1 MDDVT
6 EYLLVGNPNTGKTS
20 LFNKLT
26 KGNEHVGNW
35 HGVTVEEKVGQYVY
49 FDKQMRLVDLPGLY
63 SLSTLSYEEGVAR
76 DYFYK
81 FSEKRILLIC
91 DANNLARNLYLA
103 LNLIEYGCR
112 LVIAVNNMD
121 KVPKNKINYKKISE
135 KFGVDF
141 VSIDANKGYGLNE
154 LNEKLIS
161 AEKCKPLKYVQNFN
175 LSKIKQEIAPFFDKK
190 KLDYFATKCLERDEY
205 VIEKLPKEVWEKVEE
220 LLPKDSMEMV
230 ARTRYEFIS
239 SAMES
244 CVETTNVVYGRS
256 KLDKIMMN
264 KFLSLPIF
272 LLLLMGVFYLTFF
285 SIGKF
290 LSDSLVQLVNLAG
303 QPLLSWLS
311 GIFGESSWIVSLLDT
326 AIIDGIGTIFSF
338 LPQVALLFLFLSIL
352 EDSGYLARVA
362 FMFEDIFGKVGL
374 SGKSVYT
381 LLMGFGCSSSA
392 ILTARN
398 MEDKN
403 AKVKT
408 ALLTPYISCS
418 AKFPLYLVIGGA
430 FFGVNNIFYIMGLY
444 LLGVVLS
451 IFMSYIFEKTVLKSK
466 EQSFILEFPPYR
478 MPSFKRVGK
487 VLYENV
493 KLFIQR
499 VGTLLISMNVIVWI
513 LSNFTFKMHY
523 VPSTQG
529 SMLET
534 LGRVIAPIFIPLGFG
549 SWGVSSSILAGIIA
563 KEVIITSIVM
573 FNGIKGKGDIVSSL
587 TNPNNPVY
595 FAGIPNVLS
604 FLIFSSIYSPCV
616 TTMAVLSKEIG
627 KKWTWLGILIQF
639 VVSYI
644 VTLFFFNIFKAME
657 SFGVTPVLMII
668 LAFVVV
674 LVSVFVV
681 IDRLKKKKTCAFNCS
696 TCGKCHKR

>member
-1 MDDVT
+1 MEDT
-6 EYLLVGNPNTGKTS
+6 IEYLLVGNPNTGKTS

-35 HGVTVEEKVGQYVY
+35 HGVTVEEKVGKYLY
-49 FDKQMRLVDLPGLY
+49 FDKQMQLVDLPGLY

-81 FSEKRILLIC
+81 NSDKRILMIC

-103 LNLIEYGCR
+103 LNLIEFGCR

-121 KVPKNKINYKKISE
+121 KVPKNKVNYKKISE

-141 VSIDANKGYGLNE
+141 ISIDADKGYGLNE
-154 LNEKLIS
+154 LNEKLIQV
-161 AEKCKPLKYVQNFN
+161 EKCKPLKYVSSFN
-175 LSKIKQEIAPFFDKK
+175 LTKIKQEIAPYFDKK
-190 KLDYFATKCLERDEY
+190 KLDFFATKCLEHDEY
-205 VIEKLPKEVWEKVEE
+205 VIEKLPKEVWSRIEE
-220 LLPKDSMEMV
+220 ILPSDSMELV
-230 ARTRYEFIS
+230 AKTRYDFIAEAIS
-239 SAMES
+239 T
-244 CVETTNVVYGRS
+244 CVESTNEVYGRS
-256 KLDKIMMN
+256 KLDKIFMN

-290 LSDSLVQLVNLAG
+290 LSDSLVELVNLAG
-303 QPLLSWLS
+303 QPLLSWIS
-311 GIFGESSWIVSLLDT
+311 GIFGESSWIVSLLDS
-326 AIIDGIGTIFSF
+326 AILDGIGTIFSF

-430 FFGVNNIFYIMGLY
+430 FFGLNNIFYIMGLY

-451 IFMSYIFEKTVLKSK
+451 IFMSFIFEKTFLKSK

-478 MPSFKRVGK
+478 RPSAKRIWK
-487 VLYENV
+487 VLFENV
-493 KLFIQR
+493 KLFVQR
-499 VGTLLISMNVIVWI
+499 VGTLLISMNIIVWI
-513 LSNFTFKMHY
+513 LSNFSFKMAY
-523 VPSTQG
+523 VPSSQG
-529 SMLET
+529 SMLES
-534 LGRVIAPIFIPLGFG
+534 LGKIIAPIFIPLGFG

-563 KEVIITSIVM
+563 KEVIVTSIVM
-573 FNGIKGKGDIVSSL
+573 FNGIKNGNMVSSL

-616 TTMAVLSKEIG
+616 TTIAVLWKEIG
-627 KKWTWLGILIQF
+627 AKWTILGVLIQF
-639 VVSYI
+639 IVSYVI
-644 VTLFFFNIFKAME
+644 TLFFFNVFRAME
-657 SFGVTPVLMII
+657 SFGVLPVLLFI
-668 LAFVVV
+668 LAFVVIAI
-674 LVSVFVV
+674 SIFVI
-681 IDRLKKKKTCAFNCS
+681 IDRVKKKKVCAYNCKTCNKCS
-696 TCGKCHKR
+696 KR